1 MPVLWTEDLAT
12 GIERIDE
19 AHRELFARVSGL
31 HDAMRAGRLAEIPLL
46 VAYLQRYALEHF
58 AAEEREMVATGYPA
72 IAQHRRHHQQFVE
85 EFVRHKAL
93 LEAEVT
99 ASAVVALSRW
109 ITEWLNDH
117 VRKVDGDMGRWL
129 RQPRR

>member
-1 MPVLWTEDLAT
+1 MPVLWTDDLAT
-12 GIERIDE
+12 GIEKIDE
-19 AHRELFARVSGL
+19 AHRELFQRVAGL
-31 HDAMRAGRLAEIPLL
+31 HDAMRAGALAEVPGL
-46 VAYLQRYALEHF
+46 VTFLQRYALDHF
-58 AAEEREMVATGYPA
+58 AAEEREMAATGYPA

-99 ASAVVALSRW
+99 PSAVVALSSW
-109 ITEWLNDH
+109 ITEWLHHH
-117 VRKVDGDMGRWL
+117 VRKVDGDMARWL